1 MHLSVFRFHMIEHFW
16 IYLLMIS
23 LPALVRMRN
32 AIIEVHLLLD
42 SLVGQKDKQGLSNY
56 VSMSVVR
63 VSTKISC

>member
-1 MHLSVFRFHMIEHFW
+1 MIEHFW